1 MVRPD
6 RPMAAAPPVEVEE
19 VGFADETVEELLEEE
34 VLLEEPVET
43 APLADLVGDAVI
55 EAITL
60 DSMVTPASLQML
72 SATVKVFSTSAFE
85 QAFSTQVPMVV
96 MKDGVLQMHLMSVDE
111 QEPAEVKLVP
121 AQLVAH
127 EGRSVMLAAVAEA
140 VKAAARVKTTAWN
153 FIVVT

>member
-1 MVRPD
+1 L
-6 RPMAAAPPVEVEE
+6 EE
-19 VGFADETVEELLEEE
+19 VP
-34 VLLEEPVET
+34 LEEPVET

-55 EAITL
+55 EATTL
-60 DSMVTPASLQML
+60 DWMVTPTPLQML

-85 QAFSTQVPMVV
+85 QADSTQVPMVV

-153 FIVVT
+153 FIVVE